1 MKVKV
6 VLEKVIEV
14 DHSLEVYGLE
24 DISDIQNADDLEM
37 LEDDA
42 HNIEIEIKSIEL
54 LDENE

>member
-24 DISDIQNADDLEM
+24 DISDIQNVDDLEM

-42 HNIEIEIKSIEL
+42 HNIAIEIKSIEL